1 MKTYLAMLS
10 IQIVLVVILLS
21 QQGCVPLITGIKEY
35 KSGDTKISFI
45 SGFDVSAAA
54 NGIDTVDNNRG
65 IKPSTDGYTSS
76 KVQGATR

>member
-1 MKTYLAMLS
+1 MKGYIGMFLF
-10 IQIVLVVILLS
+10 QIAAIVILLTQS
-21 QQGCVPLITGIKEY
+21 GCVPLLTGIKEY

-65 IKPSTDGYTSS
+65 IKPSADGYSSS
-76 KVQGATR
+76 KAQGVTR

>member
-1 MKTYLAMLS
+1 MKVFIALQLLTLGLAVS
-10 IQIVLVVILLS
+10 LLS
-21 QQGCVPLITGIKEY
+21 GCVPLITGIKEY

-65 IKPSTDGYTSS
+65 IKPSTDGYTA
-76 KVQGATR
+76 KGAKY